1 MFLTIL
7 HMRYLKAMAE
17 YALLLLLLGA
27 AIFGWATWVAGVTFY
42 LIPAPLLPIVETAI
56 RFQWPRSFTDRKA
69 IVAGAVAALGHAV
82 FLGLAQSGTA
92 EMARFAVIS
101 QYLSLVVAG
110 TGVGCM
116 LFTKQILSHK
126 EPKRSKIVGKGKGG
140 YQRPRKSAVKK
151 PAK

>member
-27 AIFGWATWVAGVTFY
+27 GIFAWTTKVAGFTFY
-42 LIPAPLLPIVETAI
+42 LVPALLLPVVESAI
-56 RFQWPRSFTDRKA
+56 RFRWTARLTERKA
-69 IVAGAVAALGHAV
+69 LVVGLVAAFAHAV

-92 EMARFAVIS
+92 EMARFAVIC

-110 TGVGCM
+110 TGLGCM
-116 LFTKQILSHK
+116 LFTKEILSHN
-126 EPKRSKIVGKGKGG
+126 EPKRSKTVSKGKGG
-140 YQRPRKSAVKK
+140 YQRPRKGAVKK
-151 PAK
+151 SPK